1 MKVLTLSNQQK
12 KWSDGIKAALG
23 TAFGLGYS
31 PVASGTAGSLLG
43 VAIFIIIALT
53 SETRAIE
60 KVLVALALTV
70 TCCIAVP
77 IGDWA
82 ERYWQRKDPGYF
94 VLDEVAGF
102 LLTVLLFR
110 GENLLLTTA
119 WAFVVTRIC
128 DILKPFPARRMERI
142 PGGWGI
148 LLDDLV
154 ASLYAAAI
162 LHVLFWMAPWA
173 MGR

>member
-1 MKVLTLSNQQK
+1 MKVFTLSHQHRM
-12 KWSDGIKAALG
+12 WSDSIKAALG

-31 PVASGTAGSLLG
+31 PVAPGTAGSLLG
-43 VAIFIIIALT
+43 VAVFIVIALA
-53 SETRAIE
+53 SGGRPVE
-60 KVLVALALTV
+60 KVLLALALTV

-82 ERYWQRKDPGYF
+82 ERYWKRKDPRCF

-110 GENLLLTTA
+110 GENLVLTTA

-128 DILKPFPARRMERI
+128 DIVKPFPARRMERI

-154 ASLYAAAI
+154 ASLYAAAF
-162 LHVLFWMAPWA
+162 LYVVLWIAPWA
-173 MGR
+173 MGQ

>member
-1 MKVLTLSNQQK
+1 MKVVTLSRQHK
-12 KWSDGIKAALG
+12 KWSDSIRAALA

-31 PVASGTAGSLLG
+31 PVAPGTFGSLLG
-43 VAIFIIIALT
+43 VAIFIVIALT
-53 SETRAIE
+53 SQTRGIE

-70 TCCIAVP
+70 TCCLSVP

-82 ERYWQRKDPGYF
+82 ERYWKRKDPRFF

-110 GENLLLTTA
+110 GENLILTVA
-119 WAFVVTRIC
+119 WAFVVTRMA
-128 DILKPFPARRMERI
+128 DIIKPPPARSMERI

-154 ASLYAAAI
+154 ASVYAA
-162 LHVLFWMAPWA
+162 LFLYVVLWIAPWS
-173 MGR
+173 MGE

>member
-1 MKVLTLSNQQK
+1 MKVLTLSHQRK
-12 KWSDGIKAALG
+12 KWLDGLRAALA

-31 PVASGTAGSLLG
+31 PVASGTVGTLFA
-43 VAIFIIIALT
+43 VALFIVIALA

-70 TCCIAVP
+70 TCCVAVP

-82 ERYWQRKDPGYF
+82 ERYWQRKDPPQF

-110 GENLLLTTA
+110 GDNLLLTTL
-119 WAFVVTRIC
+119 WAFFVTRFF
-128 DILKPFPARRMERI
+128 DIVKPPPARSMERI

-154 ASLYAAAI
+154 ASVYAAAF
-162 LHVLFWMAPWA
+162 LYLVFWIAPWA
-173 MGR
+173 MG